1 MSLSLSVIV
10 PALNEEGNLEATV
23 RAVTA
28 ALGERF
34 SPWEVLI
41 FDDGSRD
48 GTVEIADALAA
59 RDSQV
64 RAIHNSTTRGLGYSY
79 WTGVGLARYEYVVLI
94 PGDNEFPQESIS
106 RLLCWVGTAEIVV
119 PHTANFRS
127 RPWSRRLVSWGF
139 TATLNLL
146 FGLRLR
152 YYNGTVVHRRENLL
166 GLPPPAHGFAY
177 QAEALVRLVKAG
189 HSYIEVGTPI
199 QKREHGSSK
208 LFAWRNLLSVARAL
222 FHLFLEVRV
231 WERNKYQR
239 GAYPALPPR
248 ATR

>member
-1 MSLSLSVIV
+1 M
-10 PALNEEGNLEATV
+10 PWPPG
-23 RAVTA
+23 TA
-28 ALGERF
+28 
-34 SPWEVLI
+34 
-41 FDDGSRD
+41 GS
-48 GTVEIADALAA
+48 GP
-59 RDSQV
+59 
-64 RAIHNSTTRGLGYSY
+64 STTAPP
-79 WTGVGLARYEYVVLI
+79 VGWA
-94 PGDNEFPQESIS
+94 
-106 RLLCWVGTAEIVV
+106 
-119 PHTANFRS
+119 
-127 RPWSRRLVSWGF
+127 
-139 TATLNLL
+139 TATGPGGGWAGTNMWGSPPPLNLL

-239 GAYPALPPR
+239 GAYPALP
-248 ATR
+248 

>member
-1 MSLSLSVIV
+1 MSPSLSIII

-34 SPWEVLI
+34 SPWEILI

-48 GTVEIADALAA
+48 GTGQIADALAD
-59 RDSQV
+59 RDSRV
-64 RAIHNSTTRGLGYSY
+64 RAIHNGTTRGLG
-79 WTGVGLARYEYVVLI
+79 
-94 PGDNEFPQESIS
+94 
-106 RLLCWVGTAEIVV
+106 WVGTAEIVV
-119 PHTANFRS
+119 THTANFRS

-222 FHLFLEVRV
+222 FRS
-231 WERNKYQR
+231 
-239 GAYPALPPR
+239 
-248 ATR
+248 